1 MEDASELRR
10 RADEHRA
17 AGHKTADLWESVI
30 RLQLAARYDEL
41 AARREGGSTEPQTIR
56 ERQTIVR

>member
-1 MEDASELRR
+1 MEDANELRR

-41 AARREGGSTEPQTIR
+41 ATRRESGA
-56 ERQTIVR
+56 ERHPPAGVRATSR

>member
-10 RADEHRA
+10 RAEEHRTE
-17 AGHKTADLWESVI
+17 GHETADLWESVI

-41 AARREGGSTEPQTIR
+41 AARREGAPTRAIRR
-56 ERQTIVR
+56 ERETVA